1 MQFEGTSALTGIG
14 ALLAA
19 FAVTFGV
26 GGRCPDKNQEK
37 NK

>member
-1 MQFEGTSALTGIG
+1 MHFEGTSALTGIG

-26 GGRCPDKNQEK
+26 GGRCPDKKTGK